1 MTFTSAFDRT
11 RFEQEGFAV
20 TSALLSGLEIAEL
33 VGLLEANPAPAD
45 SGPRRGGVR
54 DVLDLMPQLRALAAH
69 PAVTAIVEEVLG
81 PGAFVVRATLFDKTG
96 EANWKVPWHQDL
108 TIAVAGRLETPGF
121 GPWSL
126 KSGVQ
131 HVQPT
136 TEVLE
141 RMVTVRIHLD
151 DCPGSNGALRVI
163 PGTHR
168 LGRLNQNHMQEY
180 VNEERAVTCEA
191 LAGEALVMR
200 PLLLHASGAA
210 SSPSHR
216 RVMHFD
222 YTVGE
227 LPDGLQ
233 WRMTT

>member
-1 MTFTSAFDRT
+1 MSSAEFDRY
-11 RFEQEGFAV
+11 GFAI
-20 TSALLSGLEIAEL
+20 SPSLLSQTEIAKL
-33 VGLLEANPAPAD
+33 LDLLEAKRGPHP
-45 SGPRRGGVR
+45 SGPRRGGLR
-54 DVLDLMPQLRALAAH
+54 DVLDLMPELRALSSH
-69 PAVTAIVEEVLG
+69 PEVAPIVEDVLG
-81 PGAFVVRATLFDKTG
+81 PRAFVVRATLFDKTG

-108 TIAVAGRLETPGF
+108 TIAVDRRVEIPGF
-121 GPWSL
+121 GPWSI
-126 KSGVQ
+126 KAGIQ
-131 HVQPT
+131 HVQPP

-151 DCPGSNGALRVI
+151 DCPASNGALRVI

-168 LGRLNQNHMQEY
+168 LGRLNQNLVEEH
-180 VNEERAVTCEA
+180 VDEERAVICEA

-216 RVMHFD
+216 RVVHFD
-222 YTVGE
+222 YAVGD
-227 LPDGLQ
+227 LPDGLK